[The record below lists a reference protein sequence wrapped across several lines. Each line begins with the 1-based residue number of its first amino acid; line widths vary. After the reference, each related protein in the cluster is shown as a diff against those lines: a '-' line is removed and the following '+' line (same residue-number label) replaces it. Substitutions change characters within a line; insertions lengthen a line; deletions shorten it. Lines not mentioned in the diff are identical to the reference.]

1 MKLSL
6 HSKVLFLSL
15 LLLLTSAAF
24 AGSDSHKGGL
34 NLSAPVQVAG
44 KQLPSGDYTVK
55 WDGTGPDTQVTFVRD
70 GKVMATIPARVVKL
84 DQKPSRDSIE
94 VKTAGNGDRTL
105 TAVRFEGKSYGLE
118 IGGESAAGDTATGS
132 NIK

>member
-6 HSKVLFLSL
+6 HFKVMFLSL
-15 LLLLTSAAF
+15 VLLLSTGAF
-24 AGSDSHKGGL
+24 AANDSHKGGV

-44 KQLPSGDYTVK
+44 KQLPAGDYTVK
-55 WDGTGPDTQVTFVRD
+55 WDGTGPEAQVTFVRD
-70 GKVMATIPARVVKL
+70 GKVMATAPARVVKL
-84 DQKPSRDSIE
+84 DQKSSQDTIE

-105 TAVRFEGKSYGLE
+105 TAIRFEGKAYGLE
-118 IGGESAAGDTATGS
+118 LGGESAGGDTATGS